1 VNQKAKRVVL
11 RERATALA
19 FAFNQRQRDT
29 RLKSGTSKL
38 VVHDICAYLM
48 GLLTGG
54 HAKGLG
60 YVHERELRCPL

>member
-29 RLKSGTSKL
+29 RLKPGTSKL
-38 VVHDICAYLM
+38 VAHDICAYLM

-54 HAKGLG
+54 HSKGLG
-60 YVHERELRCPL
+60 YVHEKDLHCPL